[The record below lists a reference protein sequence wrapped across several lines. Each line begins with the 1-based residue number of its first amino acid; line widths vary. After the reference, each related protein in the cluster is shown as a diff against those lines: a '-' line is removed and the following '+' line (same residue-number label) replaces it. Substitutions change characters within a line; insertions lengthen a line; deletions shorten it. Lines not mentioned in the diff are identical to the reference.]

1 MRPYVPE
8 AMDKTD
14 FDDLLSR
21 VKEIDELLQ
30 FPSLSGHIERANRL
44 AVSIARSAP
53 SPIPNLA
60 MLVSNTAN
68 DIRQNPKDRE
78 AQDRVREAIARLRA
92 AIEDRK
98 SRLAD

>member
-1 MRPYVPE
+1 
-8 AMDKTD
+8 MDKTD

-53 SPIPNLA
+53 GPLPNLA
-60 MLVSNTAN
+60 MLVSNAAN
-68 DIRQNPKDRE
+68 DIRQKTNDRE
-78 AQDRVREAIARLRA
+78 AHDRVREAIARLRA
-92 AIEDRK
+92 AIEDKK
-98 SRLAD
+98 SQVTD